1 MIKDRWPSTILKY
14 FFLTLGAVIM
24 AVPFLWMISTAF
36 KTPPETNI
44 WPPKLLPSQFRFDVF
59 RRVFESAP
67 FDRYFLNSLYMA
79 AGTMV
84 SILFTSSLAGYIF
97 AKFKFPGKN
106 ALFALLLG
114 TAIIPFEVYM
124 IPLYV
129 QVNKLNLINTY
140 PGLLLPNLVMS
151 FGIFFMR
158 QAIIQQIPDEL
169 QEAARVEGASE
180 WRIFFQIVLP
190 LISSTLAA
198 LGIFCFM
205 NGWNAFV
212 WPLLVASSSRL
223 FTMEL
228 GLANFQTAYSLDINL
243 ISAGSLIS
251 IAPVLIV
258 FLFLRKQIITSISIT
273 GMK

>member
-1 MIKDRWPSTILKY
+1 ML
-14 FFLTLGAVIM
+14 
-24 AVPFLWMISTAF
+24 
-36 KTPPETNI
+36 
-44 WPPKLLPSQFRFDVF
+44 
-59 RRVFESAP
+59 
-67 FDRYFLNSLYMA
+67 
-79 AGTMV
+79 
-84 SILFTSSLAGYIF
+84 
-97 AKFKFPGKN
+97 
-106 ALFALLLG
+106 
-114 TAIIPFEVYM
+114 
-124 IPLYV
+124 
-129 QVNKLNLINTY
+129 LNLINTY

-158 QAIIQQIPDEL
+158 QAVIQQIPDEL